1 MFLTQQGGY
10 HPRPGDRSLVVFLGT
25 APDKAV
31 PRERRLWFPSAN
43 EAAFEA
49 VRGLDPG
56 LLRHGVTL
64 VVGAEAYDR
73 HPAWVDAVQKNLA
86 WRYLKYVY
94 LPQTS
99 PSVPDE
105 LGVRAREDAPALLY
119 REIALAR
126 NHPLHLRWPL
136 CRALEGKGGAPL
148 AWLFPSPS
156 LPLVLPA
163 LEELKR
169 TCLIG
174 CISLSLGFCLEN
186 GVEPDFVLQLDTD
199 FRYPHLLRPGRKLKN
214 TWLVSLS
221 GANISDSA
229 GDYAG
234 VFFMEAFNTTLLPDP
249 YRLRESW
256 TGCAIACLGLAECL
270 GAPDV
275 FLAGVDHSWPGEASA
290 ELYYTPGA
298 KEQTPSQD
306 DHPEAPLVCS
316 HRLDA
321 DLLETNAVFPM
332 ADVNGRKVW
341 TRFNYFGIAAELED
355 VARQIG
361 RERGMRFHRLS
372 DTGILD
378 AAVFLP
384 GGLQALAALPDLD
397 REALRERIA
406 SAARAVP
413 PVRAAE
419 LAQALGERLRD
430 VETAASLAREAEE
443 RGQPVPELAGLAQSL
458 RRTGELDRYFHLET
472 ESAMLAGLA
481 DTLRAWAEALRRALG
496 VALAHARIQAGEPL
510 PVLGLPG
517 DAEACAQALAALYPT
532 GRFAPVAAQVP
543 FKGPSDSGIHG
554 LYGLLEGAGVVV
566 VSEALEREFGYALAN
581 VSARRLAPARLLL
594 HSSEAAPATQEP
606 NHASQQPIF

>member
-10 HPRPGDRSLVVFLGT
+10 HLRPGDRSLVVFLGT

-43 EAAFEA
+43 EAVFEA
-49 VRGLDPG
+49 VRGLDPA
-56 LLRHGVTL
+56 LLASGVTL
-64 VVGAEAYDR
+64 VVGDEAYDS
-73 HPAWVDAVQKNLA
+73 HPAWVEAIQKNLA

-105 LGVRAREDAPALLY
+105 LGVRPQGDAPALLY

-136 CRALEGKGGAPL
+136 CRTLEGKGAGAPL

-199 FRYPHLLRPGRKLKN
+199 FRYPHLLRPGRKLEN

-221 GANISDSA
+221 GANISDAA

-234 VFFMEAFNTTLLPDP
+234 VFFMEAFNTSLLPDP

-290 ELYYTPGA
+290 ELYY
-298 KEQTPSQD
+298 S
-306 DHPEAPLVCS
+306 PEATGQAAPADEHRDVPLVCS

-321 DLLETNAVFPM
+321 DLLEPNAVFPI
-332 ADVNGRKVW
+332 ADMSGRKVW

-355 VARQIG
+355 VARQLG

-378 AAVFLP
+378 ASVFLP
-384 GGLQALAALPDLD
+384 GGLEALAALPDLD
-397 REALRERIA
+397 RAAFREHFA
-406 SAARAVP
+406 SAAGAVP

-419 LAQALGERLRD
+419 LAQALRERLRD
-430 VETAASLAREAEE
+430 VETAASIAREAEE
-443 RGQPVPELAGLAQSL
+443 RGRPVPELEGLAQSL
-458 RRTGELDRYFHLET
+458 RRTGELDRYFHLES

-532 GRFAPVAAQVP
+532 GRFALVAVDVP
-543 FKGPSDSGIHG
+543 FKGPSDTGVYG
-554 LYGLLEGAGVVV
+554 LYETLEGPGVAV
-566 VSEALEREFGYALAN
+566 VSEALEREFGYVLRN

-594 HSSEAAPATQEP
+594 GGSLRSC
-606 NHASQQPIF
+606 